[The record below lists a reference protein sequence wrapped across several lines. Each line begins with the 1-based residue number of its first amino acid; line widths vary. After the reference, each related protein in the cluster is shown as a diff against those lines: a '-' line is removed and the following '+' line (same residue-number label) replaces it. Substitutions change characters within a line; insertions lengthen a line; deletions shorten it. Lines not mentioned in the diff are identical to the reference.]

1 MKIEDILK
9 PGCVLSEVTGKTK
22 KDILTELSR
31 PIAKEYGIALDE
43 LVDVLLAREKLGSTG
58 IGEGIAI
65 PHGKIPGLK
74 TIAGSVGK
82 SKAGLKFDA
91 LDSKPCHI
99 FFLLVAPSNSVSGH
113 LKALARA
120 SMLLKN
126 PGLRESLIGAESTDK
141 IYRILIE
148 YDNKL
153 DE

>member
-9 PGCVLSEVTGKTK
+9 PECILQDIQGKTK

-31 PIAKEYGIALDE
+31 PIAKEYGVDIDE
-43 LVDVLLAREKLGSTG
+43 LVGVLLSREKLGSTG
-58 IGEGIAI
+58 IGEGVAI

-74 TIAGSVGK
+74 AIAGSVGK
-82 SKAGLKFDA
+82 SRNGLRFDA

-126 PGLRESLIGAESTDK
+126 PGLRESLIAADSSEK
-141 IYRILIE
+141 IYKILVE
-148 YDNKL
+148 YDNRL